1 MTLVNDV
8 LFSYPDEMNPKEAAA
23 YLAEEKQLWRDKG
36 KELGKM
42 VLSLEGDEVI
52 INSFE
57 KSPIKRIRRITGYL
71 SESSNFNSAKQAE
84 LDARV
89 VHS

>member
-8 LFSYPDEMNPKEAAA
+8 LISYPDAISPKEAAA
-23 YLAEEKQLWRDKG
+23 YLAEEKEQWRAKG

-42 VLSLEGDEVI
+42 ILTLDGNEVVI
-52 INSFE
+52 QSSE

-71 SESSNFNSAKQAE
+71 SESSNFNAAKQAE

-89 VHS
+89 IHS

>member
-8 LFSYPDEMNPKEAAA
+8 LFSYPDEMNPKEAAV
-23 YLAEEKQLWRDKG
+23 YLSEEQELWRAKG

-42 VLSLEGDEVI
+42 ILTLDGDEVV

-71 SESSNFNSAKQAE
+71 SESGNFNSAKQAE

>member
-8 LFSYPDEMNPKEAAA
+8 LVSYPTEISPQEAAA
-23 YLAEEKQLWRDKG
+23 YLADEQREWRAKG

-42 VLSLEGDEVI
+42 VLTLEGNEVVI
-52 INSFE
+52 HSSE

-89 VHS
+89 IHS